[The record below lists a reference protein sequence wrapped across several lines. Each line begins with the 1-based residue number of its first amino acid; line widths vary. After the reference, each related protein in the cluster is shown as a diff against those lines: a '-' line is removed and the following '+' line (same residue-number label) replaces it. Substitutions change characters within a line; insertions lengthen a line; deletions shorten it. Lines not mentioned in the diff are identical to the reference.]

1 MGITVQQVLEIIN
14 CPGICVLEEEHR
26 SFENDEDVITFLKN
40 KGGVENYE
48 VNKISAENDRV
59 VLTLNKVDYTPN
71 NLDVSWI
78 RKHVESFGKE
88 PSIFD
93 GV

>member
-40 KGGVENYE
+40 KGGRE
-48 VNKISAENDRV
+48 
-59 VLTLNKVDYTPN
+59 L
-71 NLDVSWI
+71 
-78 RKHVESFGKE
+78 
-88 PSIFD
+88 
-93 GV
+93 